1 MGKSIVTLVTQKLT
15 EAGFWAA
22 EACPGQKLPKLTDIA
37 VAVELKNVN
46 LREKTAQLNVS
57 VFAPVSMGAQACQKA
72 ALSVGQVLL
81 SDGADCTQGSCSF
94 DGLANLF
101 CIKIAAK
108 YSGTVLAE
116 DWTDMAGFSVTL
128 GAAQLGSLVSFTA
141 SRKTDDTVTALSDAP
156 WTFELEEFFRPE
168 DPESADP
175 TEPFTLVVQRPL
187 QRETFTECVWTSQE
201 RFTEQSGT
209 WQVRKGKA
217 GGRSIVSLA

>member
-1 MGKSIVTLVTQKLT
+1 MGKSIVALAVEKLQA
-15 EAGFWAA
+15 EGFRAA
-22 EACPGQKLPKLTDIA
+22 EACPGRKLPALTDIA
-37 VAVELKNVN
+37 VAVDLEKVD
-46 LREKTAQLNVS
+46 LREKTAQLLIS
-57 VFAPVSMGAQACQKA
+57 VLAPSSMGAQACQKA

-108 YSGTVLAE
+108 YSGTALAE

-168 DPESADP
+168 KTSV
-175 TEPFTLVVQRPL
+175 TNQLCMKPL
-187 QRETFTECVWTSQE
+187 KWT
-201 RFTEQSGT
+201 
-209 WQVRKGKA
+209 
-217 GGRSIVSLA
+217 